1 MRRLTAPSIAVVIPV
16 YRAHYLAECL
26 ASVFAQTLRPTQ
38 IIVVDDGSPD
48 REVIDDAVTPYR
60 HRLTLLRQENLG
72 AGAARNRGVQ
82 HASTDLV
89 AFLDAD
95 DLWCPHLLESQV
107 RLLAQQDGPVL
118 VYANGR
124 LIGDGPLR
132 GMLFMDTAPSTG
144 EPTVDALLSQRC
156 TVLTSSV
163 VVQRT
168 ALIAAGLFDEAL
180 RRGQDFDMW
189 LRVAAAGGRLSY
201 TTEPLVYRRIH
212 DMNLSGDRLK
222 ELSAPPRCSA
232 GCWRRS
238 ISVPGRGACSRRGS
252 GCCKA
257 TSTPNEASGISR
269 PERSVTPRRISVKPP
284 APAPA
289 GKCRSSTLRFGSRRA
304 RRSTPTP
311 SKRGEVPRR
320 KSPERSAPT

>member
-1 MRRLTAPSIAVVIPV
+1 
-16 YRAHYLAECL
+16 
-26 ASVFAQTLRPTQ
+26 
-38 IIVVDDGSPD
+38 
-48 REVIDDAVTPYR
+48 
-60 HRLTLLRQENLG
+60 
-72 AGAARNRGVQ
+72 
-82 HASTDLV
+82 
-89 AFLDAD
+89 
-95 DLWCPHLLESQV
+95 
-107 RLLAQQDGPVL
+107 

-189 LRVAAAGGRLSY
+189 LRVAAAGGRLAY

-222 ELSAPPRCSA
+222 ELERAAAVFSRLLAKINFGPGARRVLEARLRSLHGDIHAERGKRDLAAGAVGDAAAHFREAAGAGAGWKVQVVNLALQLAPRA
-232 GCWRRS
+232 TRHAYAFKTRRS
-238 ISVPGRGACSRRGS
+238 A
-252 GCCKA
+252 A
-257 TSTPNEASGISR
+257 
-269 PERSVTPRRISVKPP
+269 PEV
-284 APAPA
+284 A
-289 GKCRSSTLRFGSRRA
+289 
-304 RRSTPTP
+304 
-311 SKRGEVPRR
+311 
-320 KSPERSAPT
+320 

>member
-1 MRRLTAPSIAVVIPV
+1 MQRLTAPSIAVVIPV

-26 ASVFAQTLRPTQ
+26 ASVFAQTMRPAQ

-48 REVIDDAVTPYR
+48 RAVVDNAVTPYR
-60 HRLTLLRQENLG
+60 DRLTLLRQENLG

-82 HASTDLV
+82 HAATDLI

-95 DLWCPHLLESQV
+95 DLWYPHLLESQV
-107 RLLAQQDGPVL
+107 RLLAQQDGPDL

-132 GMLFMDTAPSTG
+132 GMLFMDTAPSIG
-144 EPTVDALLSQRC
+144 EPTVEALLSLRC

-168 ALIAAGLFDEAL
+168 ALIAAGLFDETL

-212 DMNLSGDRLK
+212 GMNLSGDRLT
-222 ELSAPPRCSA
+222 ELERAVAVFRRLLAKIQFGPEVRRVLEARLRLLHGDIHAERGKRDLAAGAVGDAAAHFREAAGSGAGWKVQVVNLALRIAPQATRHA
-232 GCWRRS
+232 YAFRTRRS
-238 ISVPGRGACSRRGS
+238 A
-252 GCCKA
+252 A
-257 TSTPNEASGISR
+257 A
-269 PERSVTPRRISVKPP
+269 
-284 APAPA
+284 
-289 GKCRSSTLRFGSRRA
+289 
-304 RRSTPTP
+304 
-311 SKRGEVPRR
+311 EV
-320 KSPERSAPT
+320 A

>member
-82 HASTDLV
+82 HASADLV

-222 ELSAPPRCSA
+222 ELERAAAVFSRLLAKINFGPGARRVLEARLRLLQGDIHAERGKRDLAAGAVGDAAAHFREAAGAGAGWKVQVVNLALRIAPRA
-232 GCWRRS
+232 TQHAYAFKTRRS
-238 ISVPGRGACSRRGS
+238 A
-252 GCCKA
+252 A
-257 TSTPNEASGISR
+257 
-269 PERSVTPRRISVKPP
+269 PEV
-284 APAPA
+284 A
-289 GKCRSSTLRFGSRRA
+289 
-304 RRSTPTP
+304 
-311 SKRGEVPRR
+311 
-320 KSPERSAPT
+320 

>member
-222 ELSAPPRCSA
+222 ELERAAAVFSRLLAKINFGPGARRVLEARLRLLQGDIHAERGKRDLAAGAVGDAAAHFREAAGAGAGWKVQVVNLALRIAPRA
-232 GCWRRS
+232 TQHAYAIKTRRS
-238 ISVPGRGACSRRGS
+238 A
-252 GCCKA
+252 A
-257 TSTPNEASGISR
+257 
-269 PERSVTPRRISVKPP
+269 PEV
-284 APAPA
+284 A
-289 GKCRSSTLRFGSRRA
+289 
-304 RRSTPTP
+304 
-311 SKRGEVPRR
+311 
-320 KSPERSAPT
+320 